1 MKRILASFA
10 LALMC
15 GLVHASSPADLRLG
29 APFTQRERAVL
40 GAETASVVVIEFSS
54 FNCTHCRT
62 FHEEIFPKLRQRYI
76 ETGKV
81 QWVIINASNE
91 AADQSSP
98 VFLVARGALH
108 QGKYWELVDQFYQ
121 VGLRPPEALAALI
134 ANRTTTGGQD
144 LAESLHDPTVRD
156 AVAADFAEYAA
167 LKIRGTPT
175 FLLRKRGRDGR
186 WTRAIIEDIQP
197 LGYFQ
202 RVLDSLS
209 KEP

>member
-1 MKRILASFA
+1 MMRILASFA

-15 GLVHASSPADLRLG
+15 GLVHASGTADQRLG

-40 GAETASVVVIEFSS
+40 GAETANIVVIEFSS
-54 FNCTHCRT
+54 FKCTHCRT
-62 FHEEIFPKLRQRYI
+62 FHEQIFPRLRQLYV

-91 AADQSSP
+91 AADQTSP
-98 VFLVARGALH
+98 VFLVARDALH
-108 QGKYWELVDQFYQ
+108 QGTYWELVDQLYQ
-121 VGLRPPEALAALI
+121 VGLRPPEDLEALI
-134 ANRTTTGGQD
+134 KNRATTNGQN
-144 LAESLHDPTVRD
+144 LADSLQDPSVRD

-175 FLLRKRGRDGR
+175 FLLRKLGRDGR
-186 WTRAIIEDIQP
+186 WKRAIIEDLQP

-202 RVLDSLS
+202 QVLDALL